1 MSSVYYGIA
10 RAKHSPGL
18 WQVLN
23 NRYYL
28 NECEKQLLNRPY
40 EYELFIFRKS
50 ISFAYCF
57 ALFCSG
63 LRFSVITYSFK
74 LSKFIIFFNMLA
86 FSFTFLYKWSM
97 FIIAFRCQSILWKAI
112 LCLQIG
118 RIKIVEMTGLLKPI
132 YRFSA
137 LPVKMSMTFF
147 TERGHIILKF
157 IWKPKRPRITK
168 TILRKNGAGGITFAD
183 FRLYCKA
190 SVI

>member
-74 LSKFIIFFNMLA
+74 LSKF
-86 FSFTFLYKWSM
+86 SSTRS
-97 FIIAFRCQSILWKAI
+97 
-112 LCLQIG
+112 
-118 RIKIVEMTGLLKPI
+118 
-132 YRFSA
+132 
-137 LPVKMSMTFF
+137 
-147 TERGHIILKF
+147 
-157 IWKPKRPRITK
+157 
-168 TILRKNGAGGITFAD
+168 
-183 FRLYCKA
+183 
-190 SVI
+190 

>member
-1 MSSVYYGIA
+1 
-10 RAKHSPGL
+10 
-18 WQVLN
+18 
-23 NRYYL
+23 
-28 NECEKQLLNRPY
+28 LLIYPSIFFISDTAF
-40 EYELFIFRKS
+40 FIFRS
-50 ISFAYCF
+50 CVCVYMLLYGEISHVFF
-57 ALFCSG
+57 
-63 LRFSVITYSFK
+63 
-74 LSKFIIFFNMLA
+74 FFNMLA

-118 RIKIVEMTGLLKPI
+118 RIKIVEMTVLLRPI

-157 IWKPKRPRITK
+157 IWKHKRPWITK
-168 TILRKNGAGGITFAD
+168 TILRKNGAGGITFED

-190 SVI
+190 SVIQTVWHWQKSRQMANKHMKRSVPSHVIRENKFNKEIS